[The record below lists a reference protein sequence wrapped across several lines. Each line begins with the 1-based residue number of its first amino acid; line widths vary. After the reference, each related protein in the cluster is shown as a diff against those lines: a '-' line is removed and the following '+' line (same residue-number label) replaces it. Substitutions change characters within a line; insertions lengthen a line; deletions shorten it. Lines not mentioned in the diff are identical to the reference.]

1 MIFFLEKKWHVLLHH
16 HHHHHHCHQHPSP
29 PKIDIDELHKKTFE
43 IICNESFKLAKELIN
58 KGDFEKK

>member
-1 MIFFLEKKWHVLLHH
+1 MIFFLEKKWHVLLH